1 MICVQH
7 LIRSTPKME
16 KTETAIL
23 LVAQNG
29 ITETVK
35 KILKEIPMAIN
46 VKAKVTTLCFWP
58 RRTGNRCWLYKALT

>member
-1 MICVQH
+1 MCSTFD
-7 LIRSTPKME
+7 STPKME

-35 KILKEIPMAIN
+35 KILKRDSN
-46 VKAKVTTLCFWP
+46 
-58 RRTGNRCWLYKALT
+58 GH